1 LGKAL
6 FMRVPLPAAMMTT
19 SIGVSMRVP
28 VDFWGER
35 RFSVAAWAGL
45 ARWFRAGFSH
55 YTRIIGVLGLLA
67 LVGLLQACSAVRLA
81 YHQAPELAYWY
92 VDGYLDLNG
101 AQSVQ
106 LKGELARLQAWHRQS
121 ELPLYIAALQKLQQQ
136 LPQDLDA
143 AAVCAISSDVRSKLM
158 ALSERAEPGAAAL
171 AGTLSTAQ
179 LAHLERSFAKDN
191 ARYRDEVLDA
201 TPQERRDRRYKR
213 TVRRA
218 QMLYGRL
225 DDAQLA
231 VIKQRI
237 ETSRFDAER
246 AHLETLRRQNDALT
260 TLRGLASVQV
270 SGQASTD
277 NAQAAIHGLFERS
290 WNPPDPAE
298 RGLRAQMTQ
307 DSCQTLATI
316 HNSTTPAQR
325 SEAVL
330 TLQRYERDFTTLM
343 NAQK

>member
-1 LGKAL
+1 
-6 FMRVPLPAAMMTT
+6 
-19 SIGVSMRVP
+19 MRVP

-35 RFSVAAWAGL
+35 RFSAAAWAGL
-45 ARWFRAGFSH
+45 ARWFRADFSRC
-55 YTRIIGVLGLLA
+55 TRIIGVLGVLA
-67 LVGLLQACSAVRLA
+67 LVGLLQACSALRIA
-81 YHQAPELAYWY
+81 YNQAPELAYWY
-92 VDGYLDLNG
+92 LDGYLDLNG
-101 AQSVQ
+101 AQSLQ
-106 LKGELARLQAWHRQS
+106 LKGELARLLAWHRQS
-121 ELPLYIAALQKLQQQ
+121 ELPLYIATLQKLQQQ

-213 TVRRA
+213 SVRRA
-218 QMLYGRL
+218 QMLYGQL

-231 VIKQRI
+231 VISQRI
-237 ETSRFDAER
+237 GQSRFDAER
-246 AHLETLRRQNDALT
+246 AHLETLRRQNDALA
-260 TLRGLASVQV
+260 TLRGLAS
-270 SGQASTD
+270 GQASTD
-277 NAQAAIHGLFERS
+277 SAQAAIHGLFERN

-298 RGLRAQMTQ
+298 RSLRAQMTQ
-307 DSCQTLATI
+307 DSCQTLAAI

-325 SEAVL
+325 GEAVQ
-330 TLQRYERDFTTLM
+330 TLRRHERDLTTLM
-343 NAQK
+343 SAQK